1 MMTSSDS
8 SQFAPCKY
16 AALREFIFA
25 TERKQMAQGILGK
38 VTLTS
43 IVEDFRKA
51 NPLAELPCSLL
62 SYLIWD
68 EVLAAVTHN
77 DINMLSM
84 RRLRNPIRDVVS
96 MHDKLRQR
104 PDLAPMVDW
113 CMAWIST
120 GALGGGI
127 GGGRST
133 PEAPPRAAP
142 PP

>member
-25 TERKQMAQGILGK
+25 TERKQLAQGILGK

-68 EVLAAVTHN
+68 EVLV
-77 DINMLSM
+77 

-127 GGGRST
+127 CGGRST
-133 PEAPPRAAP
+133 PEAPPRAP
-142 PP
+142 PPP

>member
-1 MMTSSDS
+1 
-8 SQFAPCKY
+8 
-16 AALREFIFA
+16 
-25 TERKQMAQGILGK
+25 MAQGILGK

-84 RRLRNPIRDVVS
+84 RRLSNPIRDVVS
-96 MHDKLRQR
+96 MHDKFRQR